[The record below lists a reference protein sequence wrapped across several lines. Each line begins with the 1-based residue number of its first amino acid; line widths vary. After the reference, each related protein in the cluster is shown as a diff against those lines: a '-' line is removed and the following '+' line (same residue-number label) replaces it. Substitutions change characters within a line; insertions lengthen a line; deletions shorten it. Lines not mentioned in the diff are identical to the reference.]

1 MLPGTNAEYVKSYNQ
16 RIVLEAIRRL
26 GPVSRAD
33 VARHTSL
40 TTQTV
45 SNIVQVLERAGLVVM
60 GARRS
65 GGRGQ
70 PPVQLTLDPDG
81 AYAVGLSLDRDHVAA
96 VLVDMVGRVRV
107 QLEEELHSPGPD
119 TALPLLAELVEAAIA
134 TVPGASGRVRGIGV
148 ALPGQ
153 IQVGDDEVTIPTNF
167 PGWAGVPLQADLAAR
182 TGRRVFVENDATA
195 AAVGE
200 AWYGR
205 EDVTRDVLYVY
216 VGLGIGGGLI
226 LDGRPYRGRGLNAG
240 KLGHVTVE
248 PRGRRCSCG
257 NRGCLELYV
266 GLEALAHE
274 LAGPRE
280 VVHPDRLE
288 AAFVAGDRRVDAWL
302 DRAARHWVNALVST
316 ENLLDPETVV
326 FGGRLP
332 CRLGDALLDRIGSAL
347 PDRRM
352 RGKPR
357 HPRLARSELGPHAAA
372 IGAAT
377 LPLYATLG
385 PDPALLEKRSP
396 SAGRE
401 GLAM

>member
-16 RIVLEAIRRL
+16 RIVLEAIRKL
-26 GPVSRAD
+26 GPVSRAEI
-33 VARHTSL
+33 ARRTSL
-40 TTQTV
+40 TPQTV
-45 SNIVQVLERAGLVVM
+45 SNIVQALEREGLVQL
-60 GARRS
+60 GPRLPS
-65 GGRGQ
+65 GRGQ

-96 VLVDMVGRVRV
+96 VLVDLLGRVRV
-107 QLEEELHSPGPD
+107 QVEEELHRPRPA
-119 TALPLLAELVEAAIA
+119 TALPRLAKLVDQAVAAVPDA
-134 TVPGASGRVRGIGV
+134 TSRVRGIGV

-153 IQVGDDEVTIPTNF
+153 VQLSDDEVAIPANF
-167 PGWAGVPLQADLAAR
+167 PGWEGVPLQAELGTR

-195 AAVGE
+195 AAIGE
-200 AWYGR
+200 AWFGR
-205 EDVTRDVLYVY
+205 GDLTRDVLYVY

-248 PRGRRCSCG
+248 PRGRRCTCG
-257 NRGCLELYV
+257 NVGCLELYA

-274 LAGPRE
+274 LAGPSE

-288 AAFVAGDRRVDAWL
+288 EAYRAGEPRVEAWL
-302 DRAARHWVNALVST
+302 NRAARHWATALVSA

-332 CRLGDALLDRIGSAL
+332 DALGDALLERIAGLL
-347 PDRRM
+347 PERRM
-352 RGKPR
+352 RGKP
-357 HPRLARSELGPHAAA
+357 HQPRLARSGLGPHAAA
-372 IGAAT
+372 LGAAT
-377 LPLYATLG
+377 LPLYATLA
-385 PDPALLEKRSP
+385 PDTALLEKRP
-396 SAGRE
+396 ADAEGE